1 MKNGHHYS
9 IETDYAYFLTR
20 TIVDWV
26 DLFTRV
32 NHKMLIVDSL
42 KYCCENK
49 GLHFLGWCL
58 MPGHLHLIANTE
70 GKEKLKDVVR
80 DFKKHTS
87 KKLTWQIA
95 NEPESRRERLLNHFE
110 FAAKKHPKN
119 KDYKVWQDGN
129 HPVEVRSE
137 RVVWQKLNYIHKNP
151 VVDRIVEKEED
162 YLFSS
167 PRDYHDKSSLLK
179 VTCLTPPV
187 NTVNSPGF
195 FNV

>member
-1 MKNGHHYS
+1 
-9 IETDYAYFLTR
+9 
-20 TIVDWV
+20 
-26 DLFTRV
+26 
-32 NHKMLIVDSL
+32 
-42 KYCCENK
+42 
-49 GLHFLGWCL
+49 
-58 MPGHLHLIANTE
+58 
-70 GKEKLKDVVR
+70 
-80 DFKKHTS
+80 
-87 KKLTWQIA
+87 
-95 NEPESRRERLLNHFE
+95 LNHFE